1 MPTSILKQVPAPT
14 VFDPLTYPSNGGNF
28 SASASGLVIGLVLGG
43 VCIAIMCFGLFR
55 LERKS
60 VFLHNQNKKNE
71 DEALNMNDKKGAKKN
86 DSDDDDNLMSSLE
99 KNDLTELHTT
109 VFEAAAEQHAKLKA
123 FLDSEGLSGHER

>member
-1 MPTSILKQVPAPT
+1 MVGTFRLQRVA
-14 VFDPLTYPSNGGNF
+14 LLL
-28 SASASGLVIGLVLGG
+28 GLFLGG
-43 VCIAIMCFGLFR
+43 FALRSCALDSFDLRENQSSCIIR
-55 LERKS
+55 T
-60 VFLHNQNKKNE
+60 KKNE